1 MIPLVKLFDVRYH
14 WVYIIVSLLL
24 TALFG
29 LRLPH
34 KDTLFI
40 CMNVVIYTAITSGI
54 FYGYTKY
61 EEKKITEKYI
71 KNILSLMYDTD
82 KKGYDVMIEYMK
94 NMKPATRGI
103 SFIEKYSTLILA
115 SLFTFVSIVYYVVFR
130 SKISLASIG
139 RNTYYLSILG
149 FTELFIA
156 FFVMTRIP
164 HQDVIN
170 LMDTFIR
177 SRETCTKDNAIF
189 MSNPTDYDKFLV
201 HESCRKKFSEDGDT
215 CIMWDTAIDEK
226 HYFVCNDGKI
236 NRKRS
241 F

>member
-1 MIPLVKLFDVRYH
+1 MDPLVKSFDVRYH
-14 WVYIIVSLLL
+14 WVYIIISLLL

-71 KNILSLMYDTD
+71 KNILSLLYDANE
-82 KKGYDVMIEYMK
+82 KEYKVMIEHMK
-94 NMKPATRGI
+94 KMKPENRNI
-103 SFIEKYSTLILA
+103 SFIERYSTVLLA
-115 SLFTFVSIVYYVVFR
+115 SLFTFVSIVYYTLFR

-177 SRETCTKDNAIF
+177 SKETCTKKNAVF
-189 MSNPTDYDKFLV
+189 MSNPTDRSKFLV
-201 HESCRKKFSEDGDT
+201 NESCNKFSKDGDT
-215 CIMWDTAIDEK
+215 CIMWDTALDEK
-226 HYFVCNDGKI
+226 HYFICDDGKI

>member
-1 MIPLVKLFDVRYH
+1 MDAYAYPFDAKHPWIYVIISVLVT
-14 WVYIIVSLLL
+14 SLL
-24 TALFG
+24 A

-40 CMNVVIYTAITSGI
+40 FMNVIIYTIITSGI

-61 EEKKITEKYI
+61 EEKKITEQYI
-71 KNILSLMYDTD
+71 KNILGLLYDKD
-82 KKGYDVMIEYMK
+82 KRAYDEMLKYLK
-94 NMKPATRGI
+94 NKSVKKESAD
-103 SFIEKYSTLILA
+103 FIEKYSTVLLA
-115 SLFTFVSIVYYVVFR
+115 SLFAFISIVYYAIYR
-130 SKISLASIG
+130 SKISLTSIG

-164 HQDVIN
+164 QQDVIN

-177 SRETCTKDNAIF
+177 SKETCTKKNAIF
-189 MSNPTDYDKFLV
+189 MSNPTNKKEFLI
-201 HESCRKKFSEDGDT
+201 HESCDSFSKDGDT
-215 CIMWDTAIDEK
+215 CMTHDTAIDEM

-236 NRKRS
+236 NRKRV

>member
-1 MIPLVKLFDVRYH
+1 MDTFPFDAKH
-14 WVYIIVSLLL
+14 PWVYIIISVLVTSLL
-24 TALFG
+24 A

-40 CMNVVIYTAITSGI
+40 MLNVIIYTAITSGI

-71 KNILSLMYDTD
+71 KNILGLLYDKD
-82 KKGYDVMIEYMK
+82 KKSYNEMIEFLRQEK
-94 NMKPATRGI
+94 TKSKDVR
-103 SFIEKYSTLILA
+103 FVEKYSTLLLA
-115 SLFTFVSIVYYVVFR
+115 SLFVFISIVYYMVFR
-130 SKISLASIG
+130 SKISLTSIG

-149 FTELFIA
+149 FTELFIV

-177 SRETCTKDNAIF
+177 SRETCKRKNAVF
-189 MSNPTDYDKFLV
+189 MSNATNIKLD
-201 HESCRKKFSEDGDT
+201 ESCDTFSKDGDT
-215 CIMWDTAIDEK
+215 CIIHDTLIDEK
-226 HYFVCNDGKI
+226 HYFVCDYGKI
-236 NRKRS
+236 NRNRS
-241 F
+241 

>member
-1 MIPLVKLFDVRYH
+1 MDAYMYPFDAKH
-14 WVYIIVSLLL
+14 PWVYVIISVLVTSLL
-24 TALFG
+24 A

-40 CMNVVIYTAITSGI
+40 LLNVIIYTAITSGI

-71 KNILSLMYDTD
+71 RNILGLLYDKD
-82 KKGYDVMIEYMK
+82 KKTYNEMLEYLRK
-94 NMKPATRGI
+94 EKT
-103 SFIEKYSTLILA
+103 STTKVHFVEKYSTIILS
-115 SLFTFVSIVYYVVFR
+115 SLFAFVSIVYYAVFR
-130 SKISLASIG
+130 RKISLTSIG

-177 SRETCTKDNAIF
+177 SIETCTKKNAIF
-189 MSNPTDYDKFLV
+189 MSNQTNKNDFIV
-201 HESCRKKFSEDGDT
+201 HESCNSFSKDGDT
-215 CIMWDTAIDEK
+215 CITHDTAIDEK
-226 HYFVCNDGKI
+226 HFFVCNDGKI

-241 F
+241 L

>member
-1 MIPLVKLFDVRYH
+1 MDPLVKSFDVRYH
-14 WVYIIVSLLL
+14 WVYIIISLLL

-71 KNILSLMYDTD
+71 KNILSLLYDANE
-82 KKGYDVMIEYMK
+82 KEYKVMIEHMK
-94 NMKPATRGI
+94 KMKPETRNI
-103 SFIEKYSTLILA
+103 SFIERYSTVLLA
-115 SLFTFVSIVYYVVFR
+115 SLFTFVSIVYYTLFR

-177 SRETCTKDNAIF
+177 SKETCTKKNAVF
-189 MSNPTDYDKFLV
+189 MSNPTDRSKFLV
-201 HESCRKKFSEDGDT
+201 HESCNKFSKDGDT
-215 CIMWDTAIDEK
+215 CIMWDTALDEK
-226 HYFVCNDGKI
+226 HYFICDDGKI

>member
-1 MIPLVKLFDVRYH
+1 MDAFSYPFDAKH
-14 WVYIIVSLLL
+14 PWVYVIISVLITFLL
-24 TALFG
+24 A

-40 CMNVVIYTAITSGI
+40 LMNVIIYTAITSGI

-71 KNILSLMYDTD
+71 RNILGLLYDND
-82 KKGYDVMIEYMK
+82 RKAYNEMIEYLRK
-94 NMKPATRGI
+94 
-103 SFIEKYSTLILA
+103 EKTTTQNVQFVEQYSTILLA
-115 SLFTFVSIVYYVVFR
+115 SLFAFVSIVYYTVYR
-130 SKISLASIG
+130 SKISLTSIG
-139 RNTYYLSILG
+139 RNAYYLSILG

-156 FFVMTRIP
+156 FFVMSRIP

-177 SRETCTKDNAIF
+177 SRETCTKKNAVF
-189 MSNPTDYDKFLV
+189 MSNASNIKLD
-201 HESCRKKFSEDGDT
+201 ESCDTFSRDGDT
-215 CIMWDTAIDEK
+215 CITHDTSADEK

>member
-1 MIPLVKLFDVRYH
+1 MDAFAYPFDAKHPWIYVIITTLVT
-14 WVYIIVSLLL
+14 SLL
-24 TALFG
+24 A
-29 LRLPH
+29 LRLPP

-40 CMNVVIYTAITSGI
+40 MLNVIIYTAITSGI

-71 KNILSLMYDTD
+71 KNILSLLYDKD
-82 KKGYDVMIEYMK
+82 RKAYNEMLEYLRNEK
-94 NMKPATRGI
+94 NTTQNVK
-103 SFIEKYSTLILA
+103 FIEKYSTVLLA
-115 SLFTFVSIVYYVVFR
+115 SLFAFISITYYVVFR
-130 SKISLASIG
+130 SKISLKSIG
-139 RNTYYLSILG
+139 RNAYYLSILG

-164 HQDVIN
+164 HQDVMN

-177 SRETCTKDNAIF
+177 SRETCTKKNAVF
-189 MSNPTDYDKFLV
+189 MSNQTNKSKLFV
-201 HESCRKKFSEDGDT
+201 HESCDSFSKDGDT
-215 CIMWDTAIDEK
+215 CITHDTSADEK

>member
-1 MIPLVKLFDVRYH
+1 MDAFDAKQP
-14 WVYIIVSLLL
+14 WIYIIISVLVTSLL
-24 TALFG
+24 A

-40 CMNVVIYTAITSGI
+40 LMNVIIYTAITSGI

-71 KNILSLMYDTD
+71 KNILGLLYDKDRKAYNKTL
-82 KKGYDVMIEYMK
+82 EYLRKEKSTTK
-94 NMKPATRGI
+94 NVR
-103 SFIEKYSTLILA
+103 FIEKYSTLLLA
-115 SLFTFVSIVYYVVFR
+115 SLFAIVSIVYYAVFR
-130 SKISLASIG
+130 SKISLTSIG
-139 RNTYYLSILG
+139 RNAYYLSILG

-156 FFVMTRIP
+156 FFVMSRIP

-177 SRETCTKDNAIF
+177 TRETCTKKNAVF
-189 MSNPTDYDKFLV
+189 MSNATNIKLD
-201 HESCRKKFSEDGDT
+201 ESCHTFSKDGDMCT
-215 CIMWDTAIDEK
+215 THDITKDEK
-226 HYFVCNDGKI
+226 HYFMCNDGKI
-236 NRKRS
+236 NRSRK